1 MMQRLKKRFKS
12 KTSKVVKFLQALLAA
27 IGVAAAYYSALPEE
41 WKIHMPVFMIKVAGI
56 TGFLTALALQFTQRK
71 TKTT

>member
-1 MMQRLKKRFKS
+1 MRKKIVSRWKA
-12 KTSKVVKFLQALLAA
+12 KTSKTVKFLQILLAA
-27 IGVAAAYYSALPEE
+27 IGVASAYYSALPEE
-41 WKIHMPVFMIKVAGI
+41 WKIQIPVLMIKVAGI

>member
-1 MMQRLKKRFKS
+1 MQRIKKRFKS
-12 KTSKVVKFLQALLAA
+12 KTSKAVQFLQVLLAA

-41 WKIHMPVFMIKVAGI
+41 WKIQIPALLIKVAGI